1 MAEAGRTIEN
11 NEIRFQI
18 DKMMRGGQFKKAI
31 ELCQSALKIDPTNP
45 DLHVRLGDLYVDW
58 HLDIYQ
64 AKQYLEEA
72 ITEYQRAMETNL
84 YSPVIHY
91 KIGVALY
98 HNGEFDKAIG
108 HFNLCIE
115 YDENM
120 ADAYFMI
127 ARTLAKKDRLSEAVP
142 YLKKAIKKGHLKSSR
157 SHYLMHLLLKS
168 KYNVDFKQKIQSDGH
183 FLMALFSLPFD
194 KDAQKELFTKLS
206 YAKFIP
212 VFVKGYF
219 LEKSKNIYKAIDLY
233 SETIE
238 EAPGFLPL
246 YVLLGDA
253 YRTIGKVTDAIN
265 EYKMAI
271 WIDSTNVIAFKA
283 LCALYEEQGN
293 YDSAADIYKK
303 LIYMH
308 PNDPLLYSN
317 LANILYLKGDVKEAI
332 SHYQTAITLNPNKNW
347 TSVIAQTLGYVLQE
361 SKENYDAAISAY
373 QSASILN
380 PNDTDIYISLGS
392 AFYDKGDHNN
402 ALTVYRGALEINP
415 NNSKIH
421 CNLGYLL
428 WGKGLIDESI
438 KEYETAIRLDS
449 TYDIAYNNLGVIYLD
464 DLGRIVNAMD
474 LFNLAIKHNPNY
486 ALAYYNLARAVSI
499 KGDKLEAARLFQ
511 VSLDLNSYTKELDE
525 NDIKSKIDDLFD

>member
-1 MAEAGRTIEN
+1 MAEAGRTLEN

-18 DKMMRGGQFKKAI
+18 NKMLKGGQFKKAI

-45 DLHVRLGDLYVDW
+45 DLHIRLGDLYVDW

-72 ITEYQRAMETNL
+72 ITEYQRAMESNL

-98 HNGEFDKAIG
+98 HNGELDKAIG

-115 YDENM
+115 YDKNM
-120 ADAYFMI
+120 ADAYFML
-127 ARTLAKKDRLSEAVP
+127 ARTLAKKDRISEAIP
-142 YLKKAIKKGHLKSSR
+142 YLKLAIAKGKLKSSR
-157 SHYLMHLLLKS
+157 PHYLMYLLLKY
-168 KYNVDFKQKIQSDGH
+168 KYNIDFKQKVQAEWN
-183 FLMALFSLPFD
+183 FLLALLFLPFD
-194 KDAQKELFTKLS
+194 KDAQKELFIKLS

-212 VFVKGYF
+212 IFVKGYF
-219 LEKSKNIYKAIDLY
+219 LEKTKSIYKAIDLY
-233 SETIE
+233 SEAIE

-253 YRTIGKVTDAIN
+253 YRSIGKIVDSIN

-271 WIDSTNVIAFKA
+271 WIDPTNIIAFKA
-283 LCALYEEQGN
+283 LCALYEEQGD
-293 YDSAADIYKK
+293 YDSAADIYRK
-303 LIYMH
+303 LIDMH
-308 PNDPLLYSN
+308 PNDPLLHSN
-317 LANILYLKGDVKEAI
+317 LANILYLKGEVKEAV
-332 SHYQTAITLNPNKNW
+332 SYYQTAITLNPNKNW

-373 QSASILN
+373 QSASLLN

-392 AFYDKGDHNN
+392 AFYDKGDYNN
-402 ALTVYRGALEINP
+402 ALTVYRVALEINP
-415 NNSKIH
+415 NNSRIH

-438 KEYETAIRLDS
+438 KEYETAIKLDP
-449 TYDIAYNNLGVIYLD
+449 TYDIAYNNLSVIYLD
-464 DLGRIVNAMD
+464 DLGRVGKAIE
-474 LFNLAIKHNPNY
+474 LFNLAIKNNPNY
-486 ALAYYNLARAVSI
+486 ALAYYNLARAITV

-511 VSLDLNSYTKELDE
+511 VALDLNSYTKELDD
-525 NDIKSKIDDLFD
+525 NDIKAKISDLFD